1 MKKLAKPACFG
12 DSIGNITIFCLG
24 TRARDSVLA
33 LRGLGDQVVPEKN
46 SIARSG
52 FASIR
57 TTRPISIRVG
67 DQVKLGRT
75 LDVQA
80 KIKSAAYVPKNALES
95 SKVRLPRIVHVKT
108 DLLNCIRD
116 VWPSEGEI
124 L

>member
-12 DSIGNITIFCLG
+12 DSIGNSTIFCLG
-24 TRARDSVLA
+24 ARARDSVLA

-75 LDVQA
+75 LDV
-80 KIKSAAYVPKNALES
+80 
-95 SKVRLPRIVHVKT
+95 
-108 DLLNCIRD
+108 
-116 VWPSEGEI
+116 
-124 L
+124 